1 MHDPCPEARGK
12 RPTND
17 NERRTPPPLV
27 VGRWS
32 LVVRRSVI
40 ALILA
45 GIAFV
50 PLAVP
55 GYRVT
60 FLLFAFMNVALAS
73 SWNLISGFTG
83 YVSFGH
89 VAFFGLG
96 AYTASLLITE
106 AGVPWLLAALVGGI
120 LAAFF
125 ALFLGGML
133 LRLKGPYFAIATLGL
148 AEVLRVMAAAWVS
161 VTGGGAG
168 YYLPPQ
174 VETVPVYYAMAG
186 LMVLVILVTRAIARS
201 DFGLRLLSVRE
212 DEGAAEVMGINTTR
226 HKIAAFM
233 LSAVFPGVAGGL
245 YAWQLSYIDP
255 FSVFRP
261 VLSVSMVIMTMFGGM
276 GTVLGPVI
284 GGFTLSVL
292 AEAFW
297 ARLPEFHQ
305 AAFGALIVVVLLFM
319 PGGVMALLR
328 RRGIVPPERGW

>member
-1 MHDPCPEARGK
+1 MEKQQHGIEPVEMVERVRKRARGGLG
-12 RPTND
+12 RPALGWVVMSLM
-17 NERRTPPPLV
+17 LV
-27 VGRWS
+27 G
-32 LVVRRSVI
+32 I
-40 ALILA
+40 ALLPQL
-45 GIAFV
+45 V
-50 PLAVP
+50 PA
-55 GYRVT
+55 YRII
-60 FLLFAFMNVALAS
+60 FLLFAFMNVTLAA

-96 AYTASLLITE
+96 AYAGALLITE
-106 AGVPWLLAALVGGI
+106 AGVPWPLAALAGGV
-120 LAAFF
+120 LASAF
-125 ALFLGGML
+125 ALLLGVVL

-148 AEVLRVMAAAWVS
+148 AEVLRVLAAAWVP

-168 YYLPPQ
+168 YYLPPE

-186 LMVLVILVTRAIARS
+186 LMVAVVFVTWLIARS
-201 DFGLRLLSVRE
+201 DFGLRLLSIRE
-212 DEGAAEVMGINTTR
+212 DEGAAEVMGVDTTR

-233 LSAVFPGVAGGL
+233 ISAFFPGVAGTF

-284 GGFTLSVL
+284 GGFSLSLL

-305 AAFGALIVVVLLFM
+305 AAFGVLIVVVLLFI
-319 PGGVMALLR
+319 PGGIMALLR
-328 RRGIVPPERGW
+328 QRGIVPAGRGW

>member
-1 MHDPCPEARGK
+1 MGRETERTWERARGELGQ
-12 RPTND
+12 PA
-17 NERRTPPPLV
+17 LGWAV
-27 VGRWS
+27 V
-32 LVVRRSVI
+32 V
-40 ALILA
+40 LIVA
-45 GIAFV
+45 GIAV
-50 PLAVP
+50 LPMVVP
-55 GYRVT
+55 GYRIT
-60 FLLFAFMNVALAS
+60 FLLFAFMNVALAA

-96 AYTASLLITE
+96 AYAASLLITE
-106 AGVPWLLAALVGGI
+106 AGVPWLVAAVAGGGTAAL
-120 LAAFF
+120 F
-125 ALFLGGML
+125 ALLLGAVL
-133 LRLKGPYFAIATLGL
+133 LRIKGPYFAIATLGL
-148 AEVLRVMAAAWVS
+148 AEVLRVLAAAWVS

-168 YYLPPQ
+168 YYLPPKVQ
-174 VETVPVYYAMAG
+174 PVQVYYAMAG
-186 LMVLVILVTRAIARS
+186 LMLAVVLLTRIIARS
-201 DFGLRLLSVRE
+201 DFGLRLMSIRE

-261 VLSVSMVIMTMFGGM
+261 VLSVSMVIMTMFGGI

-284 GGFTLSVL
+284 GGISLSVL

-305 AAFGALIVVVLLFM
+305 AAFGVLIVIVLLFM
-319 PGGVMALLR
+319 PGGIMALLR
-328 RRGIVPPERGW
+328 RRGIIPAGRGW